1 MVAEQCSLV
10 AKLLSIIAINMEN
23 VLIRGLG
30 CKAYIDVESRLSDL
44 MRTILSLFFSRQTE
58 PDFTSNLESCLRVI
72 PNATVNTPQLYP
84 T

>member
-44 MRTILSLFFSRQTE
+44 MRTILSLFFLVKLSLISL
-58 PDFTSNLESCLRVI
+58 PILSLACV
-72 PNATVNTPQLYP
+72 
-84 T
+84 